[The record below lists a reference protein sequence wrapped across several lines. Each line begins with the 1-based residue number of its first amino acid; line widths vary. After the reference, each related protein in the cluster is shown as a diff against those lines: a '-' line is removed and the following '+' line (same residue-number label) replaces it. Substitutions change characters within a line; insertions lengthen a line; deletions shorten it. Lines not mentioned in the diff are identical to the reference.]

1 MMATMIYL
9 YQSHE
14 KHIQEI
20 IYKQSIAKNKESQFP
35 RSTKTL
41 DVIGVRRG
49 EIRQLIMIGVN
60 CGYLM
65 EAIL

>member
-1 MMATMIYL
+1 MMAT
-9 YQSHE
+9 
-14 KHIQEI
+14 I
-20 IYKQSIAKNKESQFP
+20 IYIYIYKKSVAKNKESQFP

-49 EIRQLIMIGVN
+49 EIRQFIMIGVN
-60 CGYLM
+60 CGYFM